1 MNTETANSSTSPASA
16 ASAVRAGSAQRALLT
31 LIRREFWE
39 HAALSRVPAIVAAL
53 LAVLTLFSSHIG
65 VDINGAHIRQ
75 IDGSERIMVL
85 NMSQIAWGVLVYLA
99 AAIVVTFYSLD
110 SLYAER
116 RDRSILFWKSLP
128 VSDGM
133 TVLSKFLV
141 AVVIVPLGAFVLALA
156 SHLLAFLI
164 WKLRA
169 AAGGVPDV
177 VSWNSIAWARG
188 ELVIFLVIAL
198 SSLWYAPVVAAALLA
213 SAWLKRS
220 PVLWVT
226 LGLIVAPAFE
236 YIVFHTGYLAS
247 VIRYRGN
254 AIWDVLTHVDG
265 HSVLN
270 ENMHL
275 LSDLNW
281 SGAFTYPALWLGLAA
296 AAALLY
302 GAARVRRYRD
312 DT

>member
-1 MNTETANSSTSPASA
+1 MNTETATSSTSPANA
-16 ASAVRAGSAQRALLT
+16 APAGGVQGILLT

-39 HAALSRVPAIVAAL
+39 HAALLRVPAIIAAL
-53 LAVLTLFSSHIG
+53 LAVLTLFSSSHVGIE
-65 VDINGAHIRQ
+65 INGAHIRE

-85 NMSQIAWGVLVYLA
+85 NMSQLAWGVLVYLA
-99 AAIVVTFYSLD
+99 AAIVVTFYCLD

-116 RDRSILFWKSLP
+116 KDRSILFWKSLP

-177 VSWNSIAWARG
+177 VSWNSIAWVRG

-226 LGLIVAPAFE
+226 LGLILAPAFE

-254 AIWDVLTHVDG
+254 AIWHVLTHVDG

-270 ENMHL
+270 ENVRL

-302 GAARVRRYRD
+302 GAARARRYRD

>member
-1 MNTETANSSTSPASA
+1 MNTDTADLGTAP
-16 ASAVRAGSAQRALLT
+16 ASAVRAGSARTTLLT
-31 LIRREFWE
+31 LVKREFWE
-39 HAALSRVPAIVAAL
+39 HTALWRVPAIVAAL
-53 LAVLTLFSSHIG
+53 LAVLTLFSARVGI
-65 VDINGAHIRQ
+65 DINGAHIHQ

-85 NMSQIAWGVLVYLA
+85 NMSQLAWAGLVYLA
-99 AAIVVTFYSLD
+99 AVIVVTFYSLD
-110 SLYAER
+110 CLYAER
-116 RDRSILFWKSLP
+116 KDRTILFWKSLP

-141 AVVIVPLGAFVLALA
+141 GVLIVPLLAFVLALA

-177 VSWNSIAWARG
+177 VSWNSVAWVRG
-188 ELVIFLVIAL
+188 ELVIFLCLVL

-213 SAWLKRS
+213 SAWLKRN
-220 PVLWVT
+220 PLLWVG
-226 LGLIVAPAFE
+226 LGLILAPFIE
-236 YIVFHTGYLAS
+236 YIVFHTGYLGS
-247 VIRYRGN
+247 VIGYRSS
-254 AIWDVLTHVDG
+254 AIWQVLTSSDG

-270 ENMHL
+270 ENVRL

-281 SGAFTYPALWLGLAA
+281 SGAFTYPALWLGVVAA
-296 AAALLY
+296 AGLLY
-302 GAARVRRYRD
+302 GAARIRRYRD